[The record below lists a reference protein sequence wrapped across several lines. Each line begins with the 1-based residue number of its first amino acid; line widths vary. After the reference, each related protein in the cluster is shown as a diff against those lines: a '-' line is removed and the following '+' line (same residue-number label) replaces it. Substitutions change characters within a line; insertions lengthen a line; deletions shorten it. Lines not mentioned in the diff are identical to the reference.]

1 MERFEKKKIFYIGKS
16 YELQSHGASVDIC
29 KYLDLNSDE
38 WSDFICQPMVT
49 WHFNSIYIE
58 YSA

>member
-1 MERFEKKKIFYIGKS
+1 MERFEKKKFFYISKP
-16 YELQSHGASVDIC
+16 YEPQSRGVSVDIY
-29 KYLDLNSDE
+29 KYLDLNGDL
-38 WSDFICQPMVT
+38 PTVA